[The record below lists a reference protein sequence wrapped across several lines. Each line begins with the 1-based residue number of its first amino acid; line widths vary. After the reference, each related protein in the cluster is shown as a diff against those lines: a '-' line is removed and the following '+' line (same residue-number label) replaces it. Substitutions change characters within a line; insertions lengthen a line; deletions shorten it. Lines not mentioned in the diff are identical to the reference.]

1 MEPSINSHMKRS
13 IPEQLMI
20 TFLFFT
26 AIAGLVGCVLFG
38 SDFIHSA
45 NDNGGATGCGVIC
58 GAALIA
64 MVKMFK

>member
-1 MEPSINSHMKRS
+1 MKRS

-20 TFLFFT
+20 TFLFIT
-26 AIAGLVGCVLFG
+26 AIAGTVGCVLFG

-45 NDNGGATGCGVIC
+45 NGNGGATGCGII
-58 GAALIA
+58 GGSALIA